1 MAGGPMIAGIHGRL
15 EAHGADWVI
24 VDVGGVSLRVVVP
37 ATSIARLPA
46 LGEPVRFLTH
56 LYLREDIIALYGF
69 LAADDQALFE
79 QLIGV
84 TGVGPKVAMT
94 MLSSAPT
101 ASLRQAIASENVD
114 NLTRIPGI
122 GKKLAARLILELRGK
137 LTAPEGAV
145 VAPIATADSDV
156 VDALLGLG
164 YSLADAQS
172 ALRNLPSDRALDLEE
187 RIRLALQSFA
197 RR

>member
-1 MAGGPMIAGIHGRL
+1 MADSSMIASIHGRL
-15 EAHGADWVI
+15 EAHGADWVV
-24 VDVGGVSLRVVVP
+24 VDVGGVSLRVFVP
-37 ATSIARLPA
+37 ATAISRLPA

-56 LYLREDIIALYGF
+56 LYLREDVIALYGF
-69 LAADDQALFE
+69 LSADDLALFE

-94 MLSSAPT
+94 MLSAAPT
-101 ASLRQAIASENVD
+101 ASLHQAIASENVD
-114 NLTRIPGI
+114 NLTKIPGI

-137 LTAPEGAV
+137 LTAPAGGVA
-145 VAPIATADSDV
+145 APITTAESDV

-164 YSLADAQS
+164 YSLVDAQS
-172 ALRNLPSDRALDLEE
+172 ALRSLPTDRALELED

-197 RR
+197 RH

>member
-1 MAGGPMIAGIHGRL
+1 MIASIHGRL
-15 EAHGADWVI
+15 EAHGADWVV
-24 VDVGGVSLRVVVP
+24 VDVGGVSLRVFVP
-37 ATSIARLPA
+37 ATAISRLPA
-46 LGEPVRFLTH
+46 LGEPVRFVTH
-56 LYLREDIIALYGF
+56 LYLREDAIALYGF
-69 LAADDQALFE
+69 LSADDLALFE

-94 MLSSAPT
+94 MLSAAPS

-114 NLTRIPGI
+114 NLIKIPGI
-122 GKKLAARLILELRGK
+122 GRKLASRLILELRGK
-137 LTAPEGAV
+137 LTAPEGV
-145 VAPIATADSDV
+145 VAAPIATADSDV

-164 YSLADAQS
+164 YSLSDAQS
-172 ALRNLPSDRALDLEE
+172 ALRSLPTDRALELEE